1 MSDDGK
7 VEIFKHIKATAQPS
21 LSMGTIRDIDYP
33 LPPLQEQ
40 KQIVKKIESLFKL
53 CDRLEE
59 QIESSKESSQKLMQ
73 SVLQEAFG

>member
-1 MSDDGK
+1 
-7 VEIFKHIKATAQPS
+7 
-21 LSMGTIRDIDYP
+21 MGRIRSFPIP

-59 QIESSKESSQKLMQ
+59 QIKSSKESSEKLMQ
-73 SVLQEAFG
+73 SVLKEAFEEREKEIF

>member
-1 MSDDGK
+1 VVLTKG
-7 VEIFKHIKATAQPS
+7 
-21 LSMGTIRDIDYP
+21 DIIE
-33 LPPLQEQ
+33 EQ

-73 SVLQEAFG
+73 SVLQEAFEHKENR

>member
-1 MSDDGK
+1 LGR
-7 VEIFKHIKATAQPS
+7 
-21 LSMGTIRDIDYP
+21 IRSFPIP

-59 QIESSKESSQKLMQ
+59 QIKSSKESSEKLMQ
-73 SVLQEAFG
+73 SVLKEAFEEREKEIF